1 MKRILSLA
9 LLSVV
14 LGGCVV
20 VPVAR
25 YDDAG
30 YRGRTYYR
38 DDSYRGDGYYRR
50 DGYRGDYYRGYYG
63 YRYQDHGQ

>member
-20 VPVAR
+20 VPAAR
-25 YDDAG
+25 YDDAD
-30 YRGRTYYR
+30 YRGRPYYR

-63 YRYQDHGQ
+63 YRYQDHSQ

>member
-1 MKRILSLA
+1 MKRV
-9 LLSVV
+9 LSVTLLCAV

-25 YDDAG
+25 YDDAD
-30 YRGRTYYR
+30 YRSRIYYR
-38 DDSYRGDGYYRR
+38 DDSYRGDRYYPRYV
-50 DGYRGDYYRGYYG
+50 YRSDYYRGYYG